1 MYDFWLKLGYLA
13 IPLLLCSTVALAV
26 ILERSLFFIDLKK
39 KRQSLD
45 NKIDDILKNDEFSE
59 NKKEDKISLL
69 LFEFNCLQT
78 KSLHILQL
86 VSAISPMLGLLGT
99 VFGIMKTFQSISEST
114 DPVSPALLAEGLW
127 QAITTTAVG
136 LSIAVLATLAYAVFK
151 IIIKQNND
159 CYFLRVN
166 YLIDSKRK

>member
-13 IPLLLCSTVALAV
+13 IPLLLCSTIALAV
-26 ILERSLFFIDLKK
+26 ILERSFFFIGLKK
-39 KRQSLD
+39 KRKSLD
-45 NKIDDILKNDEFSE
+45 EKIETILNNSEFEKSQ
-59 NKKEDKISLL
+59 KEDKISLL

-86 VSAISPMLGLLGT
+86 VAALSPMLGLLGT
-99 VFGIMKTFQSISEST
+99 VFGIMKTFQSISESS

-136 LSIAVLATLAYAVFK
+136 LSIAVLATLAYAIFK

-159 CYFLRVN
+159 CYFLKVN
-166 YLIDSKRK
+166 YLIDK